1 MLNMLKPL
9 LFASNLWLKQK
20 PTGQLYMT
28 GRLGAARIVVMPL
41 ENPGPGEPEYGL
53 FFGARLLAKKGGAQ

>member
-1 MLNMLKPL
+1 
-9 LFASNLWLKQK
+9 
-20 PTGQLYMT
+20 MT

-53 FFGARLLAKKGGAQ
+53 FFGEPTLPAKKGGAQ